1 MSVKRVKPPEAA
13 ELVSQ
18 GWKYVDVRSIPEF
31 EAGHAKG
38 AVNIPLLH
46 LKPGAGMVPN
56 PEFQT
61 QIEKTFDKDAQLVM
75 GCKSGARSLRAAELL
90 QGWGYTNVVDM
101 QGGYDGE
108 RDMAGRVVVPGWRD
122 SGLPVE

>member
-1 MSVKRVKPPEAA
+1 
-13 ELVSQ
+13 
-18 GWKYVDVRSIPEF
+18 
-31 EAGHAKG
+31 
-38 AVNIPLLH
+38 
-46 LKPGAGMVPN
+46 MVPN
-56 PEFQT
+56 PDFQA

-90 QGWGYTNVVDM
+90 QGWGYTRVVDM